1 VTLAGV
7 LSLPVALSNGQPLP
21 GRDTAIFIASGVIL
35 VSLFVAV
42 IGLPLLMNGA
52 RRRPDPHAAEER
64 MARIQAAQAAI
75 RAIDRY
81 QETATA
87 DLDEASSA
95 HAADVTARVMDIY
108 RRRLATL
115 DDDMEP
121 AENAR
126 RAEALEFQMKL
137 AAMRAERVTLLD
149 LRGSQLIND
158 DTMNKLM
165 REVDLSE
172 TALLTRG
179 KGKK

>member
-1 VTLAGV
+1 
-7 LSLPVALSNGQPLP
+7 
-21 GRDTAIFIASGVIL
+21 
-35 VSLFVAV
+35 
-42 IGLPLLMNGA
+42 
-52 RRRPDPHAAEER
+52 
-64 MARIQAAQAAI
+64 
-75 RAIDRY
+75 
-81 QETATA
+81 
-87 DLDEASSA
+87 
-95 HAADVTARVMDIY
+95 MDIY

>member
-1 VTLAGV
+1 VV
-7 LSLPVALSNGQPLP
+7 
-21 GRDTAIFIASGVIL
+21 
-35 VSLFVAV
+35 
-42 IGLPLLMNGA
+42 GLPLLMNGA

-64 MARIQAAQAAI
+64 AARIQAAQAAI
-75 RAIDRY
+75 RAVDEL

-87 DLDEASSA
+87 DLDEAASA
-95 HAADVTARVMDIY
+95 HAADVTARVMDVY

-115 DDDMEP
+115 DDDIEP

-137 AAMRAERVTLLD
+137 AGMRAERATLLN
-149 LRGSQLIND
+149 LRSSLLIND

-172 TALLTRG
+172 TALTTRG